1 MALKPLSAM
10 DLTSAATEELSLQEP
25 SALYGEYVMLHLDPL
40 ARTGDLDAWVEGAE
54 DELEAGF
61 PALVEEGPSVDFDV
75 GLAVFELSTTI
86 GVDDG
91 ATYIRVEDGAVDV
104 ESG

>member
-1 MALKPLSAM
+1 
-10 DLTSAATEELSLQEP
+10 
-25 SALYGEYVMLHLDPL
+25 MLHLDPL
-40 ARTGDLDAWVEGAE
+40 APTGDLDAWVKGAE

-61 PALVEEGPSVDFDV
+61 DFILEEVPSVGFDA
-75 GLAVFELSTTI
+75 GLAVFEFSAMI

-91 ATYIRVEDGAVDV
+91 ATYIRVADGAVDV